1 MRRRLCASS
10 LLCALLS
17 LLSGPGCAP
26 PEPDDSMTEMP
37 ALSPMKEAVKAPLL
51 YPTPRHARVEDT
63 AIQVE
68 RVCIDLSALPGSK
81 TLSSLLGELAEGAGL
96 QLTAPSA
103 ECPFRLRFISTPP
116 TLTGPAAA
124 VWQRASTEPERALIV
139 PDARAP
145 DLLLYAASEG
155 AALQVLRRA
164 LSLVV
169 EQSGRR
175 FVRQATVIDFPGF
188 PERGIVEGFYGTY
201 YTRSER
207 QLLMQMMGRLGMNT
221 YVYGPKNDPYSHE
234 RWADPHP
241 AEDAAALRAAAAFA
255 DSHLISFRWAISPA
269 RGGEAAIKYSSDAD
283 FERFKAKLESVRKL
297 GISRFAVFLDDIA
310 EGLYWPEDRARFPTL
325 ADAHASFLKRV
336 SEYLRSRD
344 PTTRLLAVGTFYSNQ
359 QRGWQTYSTVLG
371 QEVPLAVD
379 LMWTGPYVYSLVIQ
393 ASHLTEVNSLLKR
406 KVYLWDNAPQDLA
419 PINRRSADLS
429 GMVSGYVFNPV
440 VNEGR
445 ALTPRDFFEI
455 VGPQGDFL
463 WNPNDYDPLA
473 SFVSWYQIRRQRY

>member
-1 MRRRLCASS
+1 MRGRFLSSS
-10 LLCALLS
+10 LNTLL
-17 LLSGPGCAP
+17 LFLSASGCAP
-26 PEPDDSMTEMP
+26 PEPDDSMIEIP
-37 ALSPMKEAVKAPLL
+37 VLSPMKEAVKAPLL
-51 YPTPRHARVEDT
+51 YPTPRHARVEDP
-63 AIQVE
+63 AIQIE
-68 RVCIDLSALPGSK
+68 RVCIDVSALPSSK
-81 TLSSLLGELAEGAGL
+81 ILSPLLGELAEGAGL
-96 QLTAPSA
+96 PLTAPSA
-103 ECPFRLRFISTPP
+103 DCPFRLRFVASPP
-116 TLTGPAAA
+116 TLSAAA
-124 VWQRASTEPERALIV
+124 AAAWQRASTEPERSLIV

-145 DLLLYAASEG
+145 DLILYAASEA
-155 AALQVLRRA
+155 AALQTLRRA

-169 EQSGRR
+169 EQNGRR
-175 FVRQATVIDFPGF
+175 YARQATLIDYPGF
-188 PERGIVEGFYGTY
+188 PERGIVEGFYGDY

-221 YVYGPKNDPYSHE
+221 YVYGPKHDPYSHE

-241 AEDAAALRAAAAFA
+241 TEDAAAIRAAASFA

-269 RGGEAAIKYSSDAD
+269 RGGDQAIKYSSDED

-297 GISRFAVFLDDIA
+297 GVSRFAVFLDDIA
-310 EGLYWPEDRARFPTL
+310 EGLYWPEDRAKFPTL

-344 PTTRLLAVGTFYSNQ
+344 PSARLLAVGTFYSSQ
-359 QRGWQTYSTVLG
+359 QRGWQAYCTVLG
-371 QEVPLAVD
+371 QLVPAEVD

-393 ASHLTEVNSLLKR
+393 SFHLTEVNSLLKR

-473 SFVSWYQIRRQRY
+473 SFVSWYQIRRQRF